1 LKKSLLALLLCF
13 CTSALGQAWP
23 AKPVRVVVPFPP
35 GGITDILARL
45 MAAKLGETWG
55 QTVIVEN
62 RVGASGNIGVAQVA
76 KSAADGYTFL
86 VTSTSIAV
94 NATLNA
100 NPGYDIDKDFAPVI
114 NLASSP
120 NMIITNEAGPKTLRE
135 LIDKSRGP
143 GLIYGSAGA
152 GTTPHLTAEYLFKNL
167 AGLKATHVSYKGAAP
182 AVTAALSGEVV
193 AVSVAMTTAVPYI
206 KSGKLRGLA
215 VTSAARMPVLPDVPT
230 VQEAGFAG
238 FEDYTW
244 VGMFA
249 PAGTPREIV
258 AKVNADANA
267 FLAGAEVR
275 ERLAGLAF
283 DPIGGSPETFAA
295 YLKTEVTKWSK
306 VIRETGAKIE

>member
-1 LKKSLLALLLCF
+1 
-13 CTSALGQAWP
+13 
-23 AKPVRVVVPFPP
+23 
-35 GGITDILARL
+35 
-45 MAAKLGETWG
+45 
-55 QTVIVEN
+55 
-62 RVGASGNIGVAQVA
+62 
-76 KSAADGYTFL
+76 
-86 VTSTSIAV
+86 
-94 NATLNA
+94 
-100 NPGYDIDKDFAPVI
+100 
-114 NLASSP
+114 
-120 NMIITNEAGPKTLRE
+120 
-135 LIDKSRGP
+135 
-143 GLIYGSAGA
+143 
-152 GTTPHLTAEYLFKNL
+152 
-167 AGLKATHVSYKGAAP
+167 
-182 AVTAALSGEVV
+182 
-193 AVSVAMTTAVPYI
+193 MTTAVPYI

-258 AKVNADANA
+258 DKVNADANA

-295 YLKTEVTKWSK
+295 YLKTEVAKWSK

>member
-1 LKKSLLALLLCF
+1 
-13 CTSALGQAWP
+13 
-23 AKPVRVVVPFPP
+23 
-35 GGITDILARL
+35 
-45 MAAKLGETWG
+45 
-55 QTVIVEN
+55 
-62 RVGASGNIGVAQVA
+62 
-76 KSAADGYTFL
+76 
-86 VTSTSIAV
+86 
-94 NATLNA
+94 
-100 NPGYDIDKDFAPVI
+100 
-114 NLASSP
+114 
-120 NMIITNEAGPKTLRE
+120 
-135 LIDKSRGP
+135 
-143 GLIYGSAGA
+143 
-152 GTTPHLTAEYLFKNL
+152 
-167 AGLKATHVSYKGAAP
+167 
-182 AVTAALSGEVV
+182 
-193 AVSVAMTTAVPYI
+193 
-206 KSGKLRGLA
+206 
-215 VTSAARMPVLPDVPT
+215 MPVLPDVPT